1 MAREI
6 DLGSIVGPTGPA
18 GANGADGSK
27 IIVSEKDLKTGAAAP
42 EGAKEGDIILDSNWD
57 VYQVNAENKL
67 DLKGNIKGE
76 SGAGATTAEDV
87 SYGDSTVKKA
97 LDDLLY
103 QAIAV
108 TSFTNNVNKAE
119 EGSTVNTV
127 VLSWA
132 TNKTPTA
139 LTLDGADI
147 DVALKTK
154 TIENANL
161 KKNKRYTLRATDERG
176 AASEKSTE
184 IWFTNG
190 VYYGVGNANGDAIN
204 KEFIAGLTKELSSSR
219 GRTINLNAAEGQYIF
234 YAIPARMGTPGFKVG
249 GFDGG
254 FSKVKTFDYE
264 NPSGYTESYDVW
276 RSDNAG
282 LGDTTVVIS

>member
-6 DLGSIVGPTGPA
+6 DLGSIVGPAGPA
-18 GANGADGSK
+18 GAAGADGSK
-27 IIVSEKDLKTGAAAP
+27 IIVSETDLKTGAAAP

-67 DLKGNIKGE
+67 DLKGNIKGAD
-76 SGAGATTAEDV
+76 GAGATTAEDV

-103 QAIAV
+103 QAVSIS
-108 TSFTNNVNKAE
+108 SFTNNVNRAE
-119 EGSTVNTV
+119 IGSTVNTV
-127 VLSWA
+127 VLNWEI
-132 TNKTPTA
+132 NKTPAA

-147 DVALKTK
+147 DAALRTK

-161 KKNKRYTLRATDERG
+161 KGTKTWRLKATDERG
-176 AASEKSTE
+176 AVSEKTTDIS
-184 IWFTNG
+184 FLNG
-190 VYYGVGNANGDAIN
+190 AYYGSAAIPEAID
-204 KEFIAGLTKELSSSR
+204 KAFVTSLTKKELTWTR
-219 GRTINLNAAEGQYIF
+219 ARTVQFTADAGKYIW
-234 YAIPARMGTPGFKVG
+234 YAIPARFGTPGFKVG

-254 FSKVKTFDYE
+254 FSKVQTFDFE

-276 RSDNAG
+276 RTDNAG